1 MEDLDLLKKTW
12 QNENHHFP
20 QISEKEI
27 YKILQKKSSSIVKLL
42 LVISILEV
50 FVWTMITIFYNSEDY
65 VSNLKLDNW
74 NRIFS
79 VLDVL
84 SYTMI
89 VVFLYLFYSNYK
101 RISAADSTK
110 TLMTNI
116 LKTRKTVQYYVG
128 FNLVMIVFVTICS
141 FIIAF
146 QFNPDVIAF
155 ESKIANKSAL
165 LATYIAV
172 SVGITTVIFGVFWL
186 FYKLLYGILTKRL
199 WANYK
204 ELQKI
209 KDD

>member
-1 MEDLDLLKKTW
+1 MENLDLLKNTW

-20 QISEKEI
+20 QISENEI

-42 LVISILEV
+42 LIISILEV
-50 FVWTMITIFYNSEDY
+50 FVWTMISVFFNSEDY
-65 VSNLKLDNW
+65 VSDLKLNNW
-74 NRIFS
+74 NLVFS
-79 VLDVL
+79 ILDVL

-101 RISAADSTK
+101 RISVADSTK
-110 TLMTNI
+110 TLMVNI

-146 QFNPDVIAF
+146 QFNPEVIAF
-155 ESKIANKSAL
+155 EVKFADKKALIAA
-165 LATYIAV
+165 YIAIL
-172 SVGITTVIFGVFWL
+172 VGITAIIFVVFWL

-204 ELQKI
+204 ELEKI
-209 KDD
+209 KDE